1 MKYKV
6 LTYYSNLAL
15 SQEDND
21 FVANFLESASK
32 VIEQEINEKSGD
44 KYQLDIDILHLE
56 KGEEGLEPLFKKIE
70 SYDGFFITN
79 GHVVLKHNK
88 TILER
93 IKDKDFFYFHTASSL
108 PNEDHLFHIGH
119 LDRSAHSFYFK

>member
-21 FVANFLESASK
+21 FVANFLENASK

-44 KYQLDIDILHLE
+44 KYQLDIDFLHLE

-70 SYDGFFITN
+70 SYDGFFTF
-79 GHVVLKHNK
+79 
-88 TILER
+88 ILLRHYLMR
-93 IKDKDFFYFHTASSL
+93 IIYF
-108 PNEDHLFHIGH
+108 I
-119 LDRSAHSFYFK
+119 